1 MEALVT
7 GGAQGIGYQIVE
19 SLINDGFSVTIFDIN
34 PETLNKAKSSF
45 GTGKALVYLG
55 SSFLSNDASFSGLKD
70 STAPDP

>member
-34 PETLNKAKSSF
+34 PETLNKAKQ
-45 GTGKALVYLG
+45 ALAAKCSKLMSQSNQTSNKHYL
-55 SSFLSNDASFSGLKD
+55 NC
-70 STAPDP
+70 TR

>member
-34 PETLNKAKSSF
+34 PETLNKAKTRF
-45 GTGKALVYLG
+45 GCKVFEVDV
-55 SSFLSNDASFSGLKD
+55 SIE
-70 STAPDP
+70 